1 MDTCRSNYGEQKLVL
16 VYWTNLPD
24 TCFRKL
30 SHWLKFGSPRFG
42 WTLRCY
48 LSKANIQEQT
58 NLVFHT
64 AFGPFKRWSKLY
76 AFFYQ
81 PSNQFNSQALSV
93 GVRVNLSISISN
105 SFNHG
110 FGKLL
115 LVFIHKFPRTK
126 RPTEMDI
133 SKTRVHP
140 LVRNFTQITSGT
152 CLPDFYSHQLNIVNF
167 SFTEWK
173 YCKVD

>member
-1 MDTCRSNYGEQKLVL
+1 M
-16 VYWTNLPD
+16 PD

-30 SHWLKFGSPRFG
+30 SHWLRFGSPRFG
-42 WTLRCY
+42 WR
-48 LSKANIQEQT
+48 
-58 NLVFHT
+58 
-64 AFGPFKRWSKLY
+64 LY
-76 AFFYQ
+76 AAIYQRLIYKNKLILYSTQLSAHSSDDPSFTLFYQ